1 MQQSWVRL
9 EQLWPKP
16 DKHRDKHTDTTD
28 SNAPPRRAQE
38 TVKFEEG
45 LKQTVDWFT
54 VHGSSFWASSDLDS
68 VLVAHPVP
76 MLAIEPP
83 LVVDATTKA
92 V

>member
-1 MQQSWVRL
+1 M
-9 EQLWPKP
+9 
-16 DKHRDKHTDTTD
+16 
-28 SNAPPRRAQE
+28 
-38 TVKFEEG
+38 KFEEG